1 MQINKQKNTNKLTNI
16 CKYEYFASGN
26 WGKKQLLITAARD
39 EIASVSGHTGG
50 NATRALTSSY
60 SLT

>member
-1 MQINKQKNTNKLTNI
+1 MLIMMMIVMMIDDVSDYIEKRDPPEMMI
-16 CKYEYFASGN
+16 
-26 WGKKQLLITAARD
+26 ITAALD

-60 SLT
+60 SLA